1 MAASQEKQDAT
12 GEHGGKKGEEE
23 AGREEG
29 AGEDGP
35 GVQDRRNGWK
45 GGDENKRRKRRWE
58 RGRGRTRRRGE
69 SRQEKQIQEKEDQE
83 DDGKCALYC
92 SRWVPQWT
100 GRER

>member
-45 GGDENKRRKRRWE
+45 GGDENKRRKKI
-58 RGRGRTRRRGE
+58 GRA
-69 SRQEKQIQEKEDQE
+69 S
-83 DDGKCALYC
+83 C
-92 SRWVPQWT
+92 
-100 GRER
+100 RERVSSPV